1 MRGKAR
7 GFKLHVSYS
16 EVGTANLTFS
26 SSSVF
31 YLAMN
36 TNGTHKG
43 FVFSF
48 IKCYLSHPIFC
59 WTFCGNF

>member
-43 FVFSF
+43 FFSH
-48 IKCYLSHPIFC
+48 L
-59 WTFCGNF
+59 